1 MSTVHEVTVIKVV
14 PQIMRGKYKIGQHWS
29 PAYRLKMAKNILER
43 EGKEQARKILDLMLI
58 EISADGDLRIRE
70 QPSM

>member
-1 MSTVHEVTVIKVV
+1 
-14 PQIMRGKYKIGQHWS
+14 
-29 PAYRLKMAKNILER
+29 MAKNILER